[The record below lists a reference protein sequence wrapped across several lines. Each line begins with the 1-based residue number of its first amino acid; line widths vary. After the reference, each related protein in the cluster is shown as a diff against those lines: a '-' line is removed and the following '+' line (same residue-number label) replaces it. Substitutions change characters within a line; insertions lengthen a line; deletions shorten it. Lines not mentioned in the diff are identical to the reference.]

1 MTPRFSRIWNRIDA
15 AISQEESNK
24 MFNKILAIQA
34 EKRHKRNRGQVIGN
48 LILTTVICIVIFW
61 IFMALRPANAGAYNP
76 MRSCGWSITA
86 ACAAVRNGG
95 SYTRE
100 GITHRFVGRYPNG
113 AIHIH
118 VYRGN
123 ARVK

>member
-1 MTPRFSRIWNRIDA
+1 MARALVRPVFSFAKMRFTPLKS
-15 AISQEESNK
+15 
-24 MFNKILAIQA
+24 L
-34 EKRHKRNRGQVIGN
+34 GN
-48 LILTTVICIVIFW
+48 LILMTLICLVIFW
-61 IFMALRPANAGAYNP
+61 IFMALRPARAGAYNP

-86 ACAAVRNGG
+86 ACAAMRNGG
-95 SYTRE
+95 SYTRD

-118 VYRGN
+118 VYRGG

>member
-1 MTPRFSRIWNRIDA
+1 VRL
-15 AISQEESNK
+15 
-24 MFNKILAIQA
+24 FNQHHATEVNIVTKTY
-34 EKRHKRNRGQVIGN
+34 GN
-48 LILTTVICIVIFW
+48 LVLMTAICVVIFW

-95 SYTRE
+95 SYTRD

-118 VYRGN
+118 VYRGG